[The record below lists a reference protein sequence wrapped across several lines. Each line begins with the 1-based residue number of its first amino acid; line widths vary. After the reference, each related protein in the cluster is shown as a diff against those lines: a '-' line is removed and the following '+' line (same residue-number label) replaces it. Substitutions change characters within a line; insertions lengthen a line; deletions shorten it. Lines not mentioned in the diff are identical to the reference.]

1 MNRDVSRNMQ
11 TECEL
16 NKYLPIVISSIVIG
30 YIFPYDLRR
39 LRYTISYLTNI
50 QYVAESGLYEYIE
63 QILKIQNLPTYVPRL
78 VLIGACR
85 GNNIQIARLA
95 IKYGADCWYT
105 ALIVA
110 ILCRNKNII
119 TWMIKKGARI
129 DANLLE
135 SVDNLEILEILLKYK
150 RVKLDGFLT
159 GRLNLHNRT
168 DQHRLSLLVKY
179 GATYKKNITICGY
192 LSLLM

>member
-1 MNRDVSRNMQ
+1 MQ

-30 YIFPYDLRR
+30 YILPYDLRR
-39 LRYTISYLTNI
+39 LRYTSYLTNI

-85 GNNIQIARLA
+85 ENNIQIARLA
-95 IKYGADCWYT
+95 IKYGADCWNT

-110 ILCRNKNII
+110 ILCKNKNII
-119 TWMIKKGARI
+119 TWMIKKGAQI

-150 RVKLDGFLT
+150 RVKLDGFLI
-159 GRLNLHNRT
+159 GRYNQN
-168 DQHRLSLLVKY
+168 RLSLLVKY
-179 GATYKKNITICGY
+179 GATYKKNITLCGY